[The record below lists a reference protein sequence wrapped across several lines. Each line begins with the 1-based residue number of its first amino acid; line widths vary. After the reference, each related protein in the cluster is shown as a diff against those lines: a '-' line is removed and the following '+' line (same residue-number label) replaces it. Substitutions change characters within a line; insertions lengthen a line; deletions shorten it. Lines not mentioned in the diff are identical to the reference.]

1 MWKSQ
6 KFILAA
12 VLAAVMVIGGT
23 AGVVLAQDEEQ
34 NPASQGPRDALTTR
48 VAEILGISQQTFK
61 DAFKQAISESR
72 PENPPQQGR
81 RDALTAR
88 VAEKLGVEQQEL
100 ENATKEAIRELR
112 SENLD
117 RQDWRDA
124 LTARVAGKLGVEQQ
138 QLENATKEAI
148 TELREEALDNRLQK
162 LVDEGIWTQD
172 QADAYK
178 AWLEARPDVPRLG
191 SRSLSPNQL
200 GNWRPEGPGKFQ
212 GRFGPTDASSAE

>member
-12 VLAAVMVIGGT
+12 VLAAVMVIGST

-48 VAEILGISQQTFK
+48 VAEILGISQQTLK

-88 VAEKLGVEQQEL
+88 VAEKLGIDQQE
-100 ENATKEAIRELR
+100 
-112 SENLD
+112 
-117 RQDWRDA
+117 
-124 LTARVAGKLGVEQQ
+124 
-138 QLENATKEAI
+138 LENATKEAI

-162 LVDEGIWTQD
+162 LVDEDIWTQD

-191 SRSLSPNQL
+191 PRSLSPNQP
-200 GNWRPEGPGKFQ
+200 GNWRPEGPGRFQ
-212 GRFGPTDASSAE
+212 GKFGPTDITPSP